1 MTVLKNIK
9 EGLSYQYL
17 YWASV
22 SGRLNL
28 GFLMSETLL
37 WKKKCIRNTVFA
49 DQRIWD
55 RSVKIMAAD
64 WLAGA
69 WSILSTR
76 NFVFSLVFTILRTPC
91 AFLFSECWHF
101 FVRCKVAR
109 AWNKSHIFKCQGW
122 KLIEAYFKTHHTWWV
137 WCLDAKAAVLL

>member
-1 MTVLKNIK
+1 VTVLKNIK

-64 WLAGA
+64 
-69 WSILSTR
+69 
-76 NFVFSLVFTILRTPC
+76 
-91 AFLFSECWHF
+91 
-101 FVRCKVAR
+101 
-109 AWNKSHIFKCQGW
+109 
-122 KLIEAYFKTHHTWWV
+122 
-137 WCLDAKAAVLL
+137 